1 MVRDGQFA
9 GVNRPLLLNPKI
21 KCSPPVA
28 ERFTLYFG
36 DRNTTASVH
45 VNEWNQLIQHLRDG
59 STPTQIYAACS
70 PFIDQQAY
78 PDPEAYL
85 RWLEESG
92 IILQVSPSRGGLP
105 ASPFHAA
112 RESSDRPTQ
121 PASGASNRVCLLD
134 VKNVLE
140 TLHLHIPRG
149 FVTVQLILW
158 PFLVGL
164 FFISVYLFYFSP
176 TAIGPSLTHGSNP
189 IFGLARVLI
198 LFFGVNLVGT
208 IVPILASIALGINDS
223 KLYYQWSLGFHPGFY
238 KDSTFREYR
247 ERATPEERALLIGQ
261 SLLAKM
267 YLATICIVLLIL
279 YLRIPS
285 GSQGWITSILLATI
299 QISLID
305 ILFDLVPIGST
316 TTTKLL
322 AIRGVIPKG
331 LFPLT
336 IQRTKENIHH
346 LRHGEWN
353 QLGHFWSF
361 IYLVL
366 FALTIGLK
374 LAMLFLLIVPS
385 LSLEMPLI
393 LGYWTPIIIRIG
405 LVFLVLR
412 YFFIRL
418 SARFSPGS
426 QSNPSPA
433 VRQPLSR
440 QERPLSRLPVPPP
453 TASPSPSPK
462 SLVARFLRSKRVLL
476 LLLLLILFLPFPAT
490 ISASTVVTESKGLD
504 IRASEEA
511 LITQLNAEGPSE
523 QKIPKGFTLMILS
536 SPELQANYD
545 STKQE
550 IYNLDA
556 QIRSAKIQLRSLES
570 GSAALTT
577 KGRDDELAIA
587 LADEKRYAAEV
598 ASFKEQL
605 ELIEKTVESYADLV
619 QSGAV
624 SELQLRTWLTTKEQ
638 LIGQL
643 ASAQGNLNSARS
655 TINKAKRN
663 KYVDQDVRLQE
674 EVSAAKETLEG
685 ATRKRSQA
693 VIALGSLNERLAKF
707 KIVMPFDGVVS
718 SATTGLLNR
727 RVAAGET
734 LLTVK
739 ALPLTSLVAMV
750 PDYDRSKL
758 NVGMRSLVRL
768 YSDHN
773 REFDG
778 KIASISSA
786 TVTKDDLKYIE
797 VKIEI
802 DKNLPTNYIG
812 TMGYAKVVY
821 GQTFLLKNLL
831 EPILRFLNLDLWSYL
846 P

>member
-9 GVNRPLLLNPKI
+9 GVNWPLLLNPKI

-45 VNEWNQLIQHLRDG
+45 VNEWNQLIQQLRDG
-59 STPTQIYAACS
+59 STPSQIYAACS

-78 PDPEAYL
+78 PDPETYL

-92 IILQVSPSRGGLP
+92 IILQAAPPRGGLP
-105 ASPFHAA
+105 ASPFHSA

-121 PASGASNRVCLLD
+121 PASGASDRVCLFD
-134 VKNVLE
+134 VKNILE

-176 TAIGPSLTHGSNP
+176 TAIGPSLTHGSNAL
-189 IFGLARVLI
+189 FGLARVLT

-208 IVPILASIALGINDS
+208 IIPILASIALGINDS
-223 KLYYQWSLGFHPGFY
+223 KLYFQWTLGFHPGFY
-238 KDSTFREYR
+238 KDTTFREYR
-247 ERATPEERALLIGQ
+247 ERATPEERAFLIGQ

-267 YLATICIVLLIL
+267 YLATICIVLISL

-285 GSQGWITSILLATI
+285 GPQGWITSILLATV

-305 ILFDLVPIGST
+305 IVFDLVPIGNT

-331 LFPLT
+331 LFLLT
-336 IQRTKENIHH
+336 VQRMKENVYH

-353 QLGHFWSF
+353 QLRHFWSF

-385 LSLEMPLI
+385 LSMEMPLI

-418 SARFSPGS
+418 SSRFAPGGQPSSSPG
-426 QSNPSPA
+426 
-433 VRQPLSR
+433 VRQPLSG

-462 SLVARFLRSKRVLL
+462 SWMARFLRSKRLFL

-556 QIRSAKIQLRSLES
+556 QIRAAKIQLRSLES

-605 ELIEKTVESYADLV
+605 ELIQKTVESYAELV
-619 QSGAV
+619 KSGAV

-643 ASAQGNLNSARS
+643 ASAQENLNSARS

-674 EVSAAKETLEG
+674 DLSAAKETLEG
-685 ATRKRSQA
+685 ATRKRSQS

-750 PDYDRSKL
+750 PDYDRNKL
-758 NVGMRSLVRL
+758 NVGMRCVVRL
-768 YSDHN
+768 YSDPH

-786 TVTKDDLKYIE
+786 TVTEDDLKYIE

-802 DKNLPTNYIG
+802 NESLPTNYIG

-821 GQTFLLKNLL
+821 GQTFLLRNLL
-831 EPILRFLNLDLWSYL
+831 EPILRFFNLDLWSYL